1 MHAIN
6 AIISEQLNSPDTF
19 TTDLIQIKA
28 MSTESPLTKN
38 GEIRTPS
45 KPNCT
50 PNDEDT
56 KTQDQAIENA
66 TALADASY
74 SPPQSLLNS
83 PSPHPLIWSVDGVSL
98 RNYNRTPSIF
108 TARAVPVPLRGK
120 LKIPIHITAGGSL
133 VEYTVESKD
142 FDVSFGIVAEREEG
156 STVVAENSRVDSH
169 ISAINGK
176 FVVGSVPCALI
187 FTFDNEYSWF
197 REKFV
202 TYKVN
207 VIPPTKESVALGRKV
222 RAKSALKIVTKD
234 KAGADLRLGQISTKK
249 TKLVEGIT
257 RLEKELEEKKK
268 SLGVV
273 QKEQSWLSSRVDLR
287 LVQENLLNKR
297 LEEGWDDE
305 KSIDLNCSESEVSI
319 DDDRAEV

>member
-1 MHAIN
+1 MPFRIKLTGCMHAIN

-98 RNYNRTPSIF
+98 RNYNRYVSSSLPAFILRWF
-108 TARAVPVPLRGK
+108 AVFHLPYHFRQFV
-120 LKIPIHITAGGSL
+120 
-133 VEYTVESKD
+133 
-142 FDVSFGIVAEREEG
+142 
-156 STVVAENSRVDSH
+156 RVLS
-169 ISAINGK
+169 
-176 FVVGSVPCALI
+176 
-187 FTFDNEYSWF
+187 Y
-197 REKFV
+197 
-202 TYKVN
+202 
-207 VIPPTKESVALGRKV
+207 RK
-222 RAKSALKIVTKD
+222 
-234 KAGADLRLGQISTKK
+234 
-249 TKLVEGIT
+249 
-257 RLEKELEEKKK
+257 
-268 SLGVV
+268 
-273 QKEQSWLSSRVDLR
+273 
-287 LVQENLLNKR
+287 
-297 LEEGWDDE
+297 
-305 KSIDLNCSESEVSI
+305 
-319 DDDRAEV
+319 

>member
-1 MHAIN
+1 MG
-6 AIISEQLNSPDTF
+6 NSPDTF

-50 PNDEDT
+50 PNDEGT

-202 TYKVN
+202 TYKITVT
-207 VIPPTKESVALGRKV
+207 PPCTENIVKGRRLRARKALEVVTLDKKEMAERYKIATL
-222 RAKSALKIVTKD
+222 KSTGLK
-234 KAGADLRLGQISTKK
+234 AE
-249 TKLVEGIT
+249 VET
-257 RLEKELEEKKK
+257 LEKELAERRK
-268 SLGVV
+268 SLDVV
-273 QKEQSWLSSRVDLR
+273 
-287 LVQENLLNKR
+287 
-297 LEEGWDDE
+297 
-305 KSIDLNCSESEVSI
+305 
-319 DDDRAEV
+319 